1 MKKSKS
7 RKLKGFAKLLADSRK
22 NNSNKKPR
30 QEIAQ
35 ALTKL
40 DAKKKDSS
48 SQPQS
53 LDNFLKLREEK
64 DTEKLVEYF
73 EQYGI
78 DPTLARLNLDNL
90 IAEELRDLSS

>member
-22 NNSNKKPR
+22 NNSNKKPS

-40 DAKKKDSS
+40 DALTKDSS

-53 LDNFLKLREEK
+53 LDNFLKLLEEK

>member
-1 MKKSKS
+1 MKKSKL
-7 RKLKGFAKLLADSRK
+7 RKLKGFAKLLSDSRK
-22 NNSNKKPR
+22 NNSNKKPS

-40 DAKKKDSS
+40 DALTKENQ
-48 SQPQS
+48 SQPQT
-53 LDNFLKLREEK
+53 LDNFLKLLEEK

-78 DPTLARLNLDNL
+78 DPKLARLNLDNL
-90 IAEELRDLSS
+90 IAEELKDLSS

>member
-40 DAKKKDSS
+40 DAPKKDSS
-48 SQPQS
+48 SQPRS

-78 DPTLARLNLDNL
+78 D
-90 IAEELRDLSS
+90 